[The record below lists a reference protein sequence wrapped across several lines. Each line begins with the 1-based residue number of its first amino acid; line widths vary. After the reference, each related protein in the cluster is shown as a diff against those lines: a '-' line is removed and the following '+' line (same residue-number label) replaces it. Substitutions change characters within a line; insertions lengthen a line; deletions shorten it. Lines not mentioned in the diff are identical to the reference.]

1 MSKKKKVAKALTF
14 YAVVGILI
22 ALVIG
27 FLPRIL
33 NLTGYVLWLF
43 APFIIAYGISLL
55 VNPMADGLQKRF
67 RLPRGISAVLVIVLT
82 VGVLGGIVTGII
94 WKIVDEI
101 RNVYEDLPVIYMDI
115 RATWLNLS
123 KSFSGMVSVLPEA
136 VQTAFESAFESASDQ
151 FLKWLADIATNTELM
166 RSAGN
171 FAKRLPNIF
180 IVLVVFILSLY
191 FMVADSERVS
201 AAVKKPFSSTVA
213 ERMSEFR
220 MQIKKY
226 VGGYIKAQLII
237 MCISFTLLLIGL
249 SILRIDYALV
259 IALATAVFDA
269 LPLFGSGAVLITW
282 SIISFITGN
291 IINGVGLLIIYLSVV
306 LTRQFVEPK
315 IVSKNIGMHPILTL
329 MAMYVG
335 FKAFS
340 IGGMIFGPLM
350 LVILISFYRAGL
362 FDGIIKWARKFFL
375 KACREIKNITSSLD
389 DEGE

>member
-1 MSKKKKVAKALTF
+1 MSKKKKTVKALTF
-14 YAVVGILI
+14 YAIVGILI
-22 ALVIG
+22 VSAIM
-27 FLPRIL
+27 FLPKIL
-33 NLTGYVLWLF
+33 SAVGYVVWLF
-43 APFIIAYGISLL
+43 APFLVAYGLSLI

-67 RLPRGISAVLVIVLT
+67 KLPRGLSAVLVIVLT
-82 VGVLGGIVTGII
+82 VGVLGGIVTGIV

-123 KSFSGMVSVLPEA
+123 KSFSNVVSVLPDA
-136 VQTAFESAFESASDQ
+136 FQTAFADLSEQ
-151 FLKWLADIATNTELM
+151 FLEWLADIATNTEIV

-171 FAKRLPNIF
+171 FAKKLPNIF
-180 IVLVVFILSLY
+180 FVLVVFILSLY
-191 FMVADSERVS
+191 FMVSDSERIS
-201 AAVKKPFSSTVA
+201 EAVKKPFSPAVV

-249 SILRIDYALV
+249 SILKIDYALV
-259 IALATAVFDA
+259 IALATAIFDA

-282 SIISFITGN
+282 SVISFITGN
-291 IINGVGLLIIYLSVV
+291 ILHGVGLLIIYLSVV

-340 IGGMIFGPLM
+340 IGGMIVGPLC
-350 LVILISFYRAGL
+350 LVLIISLYRAGL
-362 FDGIIKWARKFFL
+362 FDGVIKWARKLFL
-375 KACREIKNITSSLD
+375 KACREIKNITSSLN